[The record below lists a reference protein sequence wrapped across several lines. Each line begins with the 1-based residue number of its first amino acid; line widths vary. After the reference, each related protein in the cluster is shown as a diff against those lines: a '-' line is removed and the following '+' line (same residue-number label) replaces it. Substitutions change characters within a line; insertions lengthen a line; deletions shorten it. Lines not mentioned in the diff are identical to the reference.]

1 MSPGCQLRDNYGWHI
16 GGRILKNAL
25 LTHACV
31 SNALSV
37 LALKFQRFAV
47 VYCRLLTTVVYY
59 YIVFKSPSL
68 RHRNR

>member
-1 MSPGCQLRDNYGWHI
+1 MSPGCHLRDNYGWHI

-25 LTHACV
+25 LTHTSV
-31 SNALSV
+31 SNVLSV

-59 YIVFKSPSL
+59 YIRLSSL
-68 RHRNR
+68 L